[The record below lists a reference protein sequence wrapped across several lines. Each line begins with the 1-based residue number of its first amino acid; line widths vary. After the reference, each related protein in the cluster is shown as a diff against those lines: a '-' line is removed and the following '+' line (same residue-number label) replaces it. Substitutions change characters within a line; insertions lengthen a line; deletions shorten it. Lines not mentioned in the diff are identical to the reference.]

1 MANLSPVMISME
13 PETSDLGILR
23 KSVQLANGASR
34 PFLIAGPCSAETPAQ
49 LELTLNGLLPIGPDL
64 IRAGIW
70 KPRTRPNRF
79 EGVGE
84 EGLKWVREMTLERNL
99 RLAVEVAQPA
109 QAEAALKFGVDVVW
123 IGARTTVNPFLV
135 DELGKVLAGSPL
147 PVMVKNPI
155 NPDLELWLGAV
166 ERLEALGLREL
177 ALVHRG
183 FSPFERSPY
192 RNMPQWDIPIE
203 LRRRRPDLP
212 MYCDPSHI
220 TGDARLVPEFA
231 QIALDLCYDG
241 WMLEVHHDPS
251 RAWSDPDQQLTPAQL
266 AVTLNGLKLR
276 KTDLQDLEELESLM
290 ELRREVDQ
298 LDHEL
303 LTLLSQ
309 RLQLSHRLGEIKKE
323 FDLPI
328 LQPRRWEQILNTRTS
343 AGQAMGLDASFLIK
357 WLQIMHQ
364 ESIRRQLEVYRP
376 DSVQA
381 PK

>member
-1 MANLSPVMISME
+1 M
-13 PETSDLGILR
+13 
-23 KSVQLANGASR
+23 
-34 PFLIAGPCSAETPAQ
+34 
-49 LELTLNGLLPIGPDL
+49 ELTLNGLLPLAPDL

-84 EGLKWVREMTLERNL
+84 EGLKWVRELTLERNL

-192 RNMPQWDIPIE
+192 RNMPQWEIPIE

-298 LDHEL
+298 LDYDL

>member
-1 MANLSPVMISME
+1 
-13 PETSDLGILR
+13 
-23 KSVQLANGASR
+23 
-34 PFLIAGPCSAETPAQ
+34 
-49 LELTLNGLLPIGPDL
+49 
-64 IRAGIW
+64 
-70 KPRTRPNRF
+70 F
-79 EGVGE
+79 EGVGV

-192 RNMPQWDIPIE
+192 RNMPQWEIPIE

-266 AVTLNGLKLR
+266 AVTLNGLQLR
-276 KTDLQDLEELESLM
+276 KTDFQDLEELESLI

-298 LDHEL
+298 LDHDL

-309 RLQLSHRLGEIKKE
+309 RLQLSHRLGKIKKE

>member
-1 MANLSPVMISME
+1 MANLSPVMLSME
-13 PETSDLGILR
+13 PETSGLGILR

-34 PFLIAGPCSAETPAQ
+34 PFLIAGPCSAETPTQ
-49 LELTLNGLLPIGPDL
+49 LELTLNGLLPIAPDL

-155 NPDLELWLGAV
+155 NPDLDLWLGAV

-192 RNMPQWDIPIE
+192 RNMPQWEIPIE

-251 RAWSDPDQQLTPAQL
+251 RAWSDPNQQLTPTQL

-298 LDHEL
+298 LDHDL

-343 AGQAMGLDASFLIK
+343 AGRAMGLDASFLIK